1 MHMLESNNLRCAIQ
15 QLVFT
20 KEQVTE
26 QQQFEEQLKN
36 GTADIVFE
44 GSVLEA
50 KAYLNGLKELVDTHL
65 H

>member
-1 MHMLESNNLRCAIQ
+1 MLESNNSQCAVQ

-20 KEQVTE
+20 KEQMIE
-26 QQQFEEQLKN
+26 QQQFEEQLKD

-50 KAYLNGLKELVDTHL
+50 KAYLNGLKELVETHL